1 MAETYKPPIL
11 AAVLSLAVML
21 LMAALV
27 LRPEQA
33 YAAAVEGLDLW
44 LRVVFPALLPFFILS
59 ELMHGLGM
67 VDALA
72 VLLSPVTGPLFRC
85 PGRGAFVWAM
95 SAVSGYPM
103 GARLVSKLIQS
114 KDLTAAEGQ
123 RILSFASTSG
133 PLFIVG
139 AVATGMLGSL
149 AAGRILL
156 VTHYLAAVLLGLCF
170 RRYRL
175 QDKRSKPEQAGFK
188 QAAQAFVEARQR
200 DNRPLGTLLGDAVRN
215 AVHLQLL
222 IGGFILFFSVLIHLM
237 IHSGL
242 LKTSA
247 QLLTLAFGRWMDP
260 ALAQGLLGGLLE
272 ITVGC
277 RLVAEAPVSMEQKI
291 AAAAF
296 LIGWSGCSIH
306 GQSAGILSGSGIR
319 LGIYLLGKA
328 GHGLLAA
335 LLAFPA
341 ARLFYPEARETFVLN
356 PAAPLPDWQEIALT
370 SARLFLW
377 SVGLLILTAVLLGCF
392 KAMRL
397 DRKVRRRFSS

>member
-1 MAETYKPPIL
+1 MAEKNKPPIL
-11 AAVLSLAVML
+11 TAALSLAVML
-21 LMAALV
+21 LMTALV
-27 LRPEQA
+27 LAPEQA
-33 YAAAVEGLDLW
+33 YAAGVEGLDLW

-72 VLLSPVTGPLFRC
+72 VLLSPVMGSLFRC

-103 GARLVSKLIQS
+103 GARLVAKFTQS
-114 KDLTAAEGQ
+114 GEITGAEGQ

-170 RRYRL
+170 RRYRFG
-175 QDKRSKPEQAGFK
+175 DKRSNPEQTGFK
-188 QAAQAFVEARQR
+188 RAVQAFVEARQR
-200 DNRPLGTLLGDAVRN
+200 DNRPLGTLFVDAVRN
-215 AVHLQLL
+215 AVQLQLL

-242 LKTSA
+242 LTMSA
-247 QLLTLAFGRWMDP
+247 RLLTLAFGRWMDP

-306 GQSAGILSGSGIR
+306 GQSAGILSDSGIR
-319 LGIYLLGKA
+319 FGIYLLGKA

-335 LLAFPA
+335 LLAIPA
-341 ARLFYPEARETFVLN
+341 VRLFYPEARETFALN
-356 PAAPLPDWQEIALT
+356 PAVPILGWQEIALA

-377 SVGLLILTAVLLGCF
+377 SVGLLILAAVLTGCY
-392 KAMRL
+392 KALRSDRRVYHRL
-397 DRKVRRRFSS
+397 S